1 MVGNSSSGIIEV
13 PSFSIPTV
21 NIGNRQEGRLQPESV
36 IQIGYSVNE
45 IYKGI
50 EKALYDTEFLKKI
63 KNMKN
68 PYGDG
73 NTSKY
78 VIKAMKEILKIPKE
92 KLLKKRLDFEVK
104 KNEWHKYF

>member
-1 MVGNSSSGIIEV
+1 
-13 PSFSIPTV
+13 V

-36 IQIGYSVNE
+36 IQTGYSVDE

-50 EKALYDTEFLKKI
+50 GKALYDREFLAKI
-63 KNMKN
+63 KTIKN

-73 NTSKY
+73 NVSKY
-78 VIKAMKEILKIPKE
+78 VIEAMKRILKIPKK

-104 KNEWHKYF
+104 KNEWHRYF